1 MLDRNSDALN
11 TSAYLLTLPVESRI
25 EFTEK
30 LLDDLTRS
38 IWGDS
43 FSKGDKWEMESS
55 AGRMLHSVKQAKKL
69 ALQIL
74 EED

>member
-1 MLDRNSDALN
+1 MLDRNSDPLHR
-11 TSAYLLTLPVESRI
+11 SDYLLTLPVESRI
-25 EFTEK
+25 EYTEK

-43 FSKGDKWEMESS
+43 FSKRDKEKMERI
-55 AGRMLHSVKQAKKL
+55 ADRTLHSVKQAKEL
-69 ALQIL
+69 ALEIL

>member
-1 MLDRNSDALN
+1 MLDRNSDTLH

-25 EFTEK
+25 EYTEK

-43 FSKGDKWEMESS
+43 FNEGDKGKMESI
-55 AGRMLHSVKQAKKL
+55 AGRMLHSVKQAREL

>member
-1 MLDRNSDALN
+1 MLDRNRDILH
-11 TSAYLLTLPVESRI
+11 TPAYLLTLPVESRI
-25 EFTEK
+25 EYAEK

-43 FSKGDKWEMESS
+43 FNKRDKEKMETI
-55 AGRMLHSVKQAKKL
+55 AGRLFHSVKQVKEL
-69 ALQIL
+69 ALEIL

>member
-1 MLDRNSDALN
+1 MLDRNSGPLH
-11 TSAYLLTLPVESRI
+11 TSAYLLTLSVESRI
-25 EFTEK
+25 EYTEK

-43 FSKGDKWEMESS
+43 FNKRDKEKMERI
-55 AGRMLHSVKQAKKL
+55 AGRMFHSVKQVKEL
-69 ALQIL
+69 ALEIL

>member
-1 MLDRNSDALN
+1 MLDRNSDSLHR
-11 TSAYLLTLPVESRI
+11 SDYLLTLPVESRI
-25 EFTEK
+25 EYTEK

-43 FSKGDKWEMESS
+43 FNKEDKEIMEGI
-55 AGRMLHSVKQAKKL
+55 ANRMLHGVKQAKGL
-69 ALQIL
+69 ALDIL